1 MRPFGTLRSR
11 VIPLPRDDV
20 DTDQIIPARFLKVTD
35 KHGLGDSLGRTYL
48 DRVRHIVIAA
58 AKTQRNDGPSPWAFA
73 VHGRSLDDQ
82 SPRLP
87 RCRYRYVTMVTD

>member
-1 MRPFGTLRSR
+1 MEKI
-11 VIPLPRDDV
+11 VEIPEGPPQRLPGGAGI
-20 DTDQIIPARFLKVTD
+20 DTAENVV
-35 KHGLGDSLGRTYL
+35 HGLGDSLGRTYL